1 MKINI
6 TGDDHIMISLLT
18 QSPIVFLGAILAFL
32 IAVMAHEVAHG
43 FVALKCGDPTA
54 KYMGRLNFNPQ
65 SHFDLFG
72 AVMFLVIGF
81 GYAKPVPINPNNFQ
95 NYKKDSIK
103 VSLAGVCTNL
113 ILAFLCYPIF
123 YLALPY
129 ILGLAQ
135 YGNIGAGFSDFF
147 IAFLQYFFS
156 INLVLMVFNLMPIPP
171 LDGFHFLELI
181 LPATSRFMQ
190 FLRQNTLIILILF
203 MLANSWFG
211 IISIVTSFVQIPIVW
226 FWGLII

>member
-1 MKINI
+1 ML
-6 TGDDHIMISLLT
+6 SLLT
-18 QSPIVFLGAILAFL
+18 TSPIIFLGAILAFL
-32 IAVMAHEVAHG
+32 IAVMSHEVAHG
-43 FVALKCGDPTA
+43 YVALKCGDPTA

-103 VSLAGVCTNL
+103 VALAGVVTNFT
-113 ILAFLCYPIF
+113 LAFLIYPV
-123 YLALPY
+123 YVLAVPY
-129 ILGLAQ
+129 IIQLSAYGSMGYGFAQ
-135 YGNIGAGFSDFF
+135 FF
-147 IAFLQYFFS
+147 IAFLQYFLW

-171 LDGFHFLELI
+171 LDGFRFLELV
-181 LPATSRFMQ
+181 LPAGSKVMQ
-190 FLRQNTLIILILF
+190 FLARNTLLILIVF
-203 MLANSWFG
+203 MLANSYFG
-211 IISIVTSFVQIPIVW
+211 IISTVASFVERPIIW

>member
-1 MKINI
+1 ML
-6 TGDDHIMISLLT
+6 SLLT
-18 QSPIVFLGAILAFL
+18 SNPIEFLGAILAFL

-43 FVALKCGDPTA
+43 YVALKCGDPTA

-81 GYAKPVPINPNNFQ
+81 GYARPVPINPNNFK

-113 ILAFLCYPIF
+113 LLAFLIYPVF
-123 YLALPY
+123 YLAVPY
-129 ILGLAQ
+129 IVQLSS
-135 YGNIGAGFSDFF
+135 YGNIGYGFMQFF
-147 IAFLQYFFS
+147 IAFLQYFFW

-171 LDGFHFLELI
+171 LDGFRFLELV
-181 LPATSRFMQ
+181 LPAGNKFMQ
-190 FLRQNTLIILILF
+190 FLSKNTLIVLIIF
-203 MLANSWFG
+203 MLANSYFG
-211 IISIVTSFVQIPIVW
+211 IITMVTNIVQIPITW
-226 FWGLII
+226 FWGLIL